1 MPFKYGAVSIAR
13 KSGKPIVPFAI
24 VGKPK
29 PFNYETKIIIG
40 KPYYVTTDDFVKET
54 EKLEK
59 KVIELIKEGKS
70 YERKA

>member
-1 MPFKYGAVSIAR
+1 MNNVELKDG
-13 KSGKPIVPFAI
+13 
-24 VGKPK
+24 
-29 PFNYETKIIIG
+29 
-40 KPYYVTTDDFVKET
+40 YYVTTDDFVKET